1 MVPRARADG
10 MPTDMPVNMPLECPV
25 DAACLPALTPLRVTT
40 MVLDLSVAAQAGD
53 LAAQAGLEAVAAL
66 LEGCET

>member
-25 DAACLPALTPLRVTT
+25 DAACLPALLRVTT
-40 MVLDLSVAAQAGD
+40 AVLALHDRVLAGD
-53 LAAQAGLEAVAAL
+53 LSARAEVEALAAL
-66 LEGCET
+66 LEGCGNG